1 MTLAYLAAG
10 LLMAGTGGEV
20 AATPSFEVQAC
31 AEAQIREIARCGVV
45 RVPEDRGR
53 PGGRQIALNVVVLPA
68 TEPQRLPALFDLDG
82 GPGLPATKNLSFYLS
97 DGASYRRERDIVLF
111 DQRGTGGSNPLYCPD
126 LASPERQYQPLYPVE
141 LVAACRNSLS
151 QRAELQH
158 YGTDAAAQDVDSVR
172 RALGHERIDI
182 VALSYGTMLGLRY
195 DQLFPGKVR
204 AMVLFGTV
212 TPEARVPSGHAPA
225 GQQALENLISA
236 CGADPSCASRFP
248 SIRGDL
254 DRALDRLEGI
264 DGAPDRDLFLERLRS
279 LMYAP
284 GRARAIPLIVQA
296 AAAGDLAPFFVLT
309 RRSEAALDADGV
321 YLSIVCAE
329 GMNGLD
335 YEAAAAEA
343 RRTIFGDYRLRRQRT
358 ACEDWPIARP
368 ADDFYDP
375 PRPTTALLLISGEFD
390 PVTPPDLADAVA
402 QRAANARHIVLR
414 GSGHVFDG
422 MSAID
427 TCLDPLI
434 LAFLEHGDPQALDLD
449 CLEAVRPPPFLT
461 SFRPAAD

>member
-1 MTLAYLAAG
+1 MNLAYLAAG

-20 AATPSFEVQAC
+20 AATPSFEAQVC
-31 AEAQIREIARCGVV
+31 AEAQIREIARCGVI
-45 RVPEDRGR
+45 RVPEERGR

-68 TEPQRLPALFDLDG
+68 TGPKRLPALFDLDG

-111 DQRGTGGSNPLYCPD
+111 DQRGTGRSNPLYCPD
-126 LASPERQYQPLYPVE
+126 LASPDRQYEPLYPVE
-141 LVAACRNSLS
+141 RVADCRNSLS

-158 YGTDAAAQDVDSVR
+158 YGTDAAAQDLDSVR

-182 VALSYGTMLGLRY
+182 VALSYGTLLGLRY

-264 DGAPDRDLFLERLRS
+264 EGAPDRDLFLERLRS

-296 AAAGDLAPFFVLT
+296 AAAGDLAPFFALT

-329 GMNGLD
+329 GM
-335 YEAAAAEA
+335 
-343 RRTIFGDYRLRRQRT
+343 I
-358 ACEDWPIARP
+358 WV
-368 ADDFYDP
+368 
-375 PRPTTALLLISGEFD
+375 EF
-390 PVTPPDLADAVA
+390 VV
-402 QRAANARHIVLR
+402 
-414 GSGHVFDG
+414 G
-422 MSAID
+422 
-427 TCLDPLI
+427 
-434 LAFLEHGDPQALDLD
+434 
-449 CLEAVRPPPFLT
+449 
-461 SFRPAAD
+461 